1 MYARNVF
8 AQWTDEDGFWTTAY
22 APPKTIGTST
32 RYEVLY
38 IAAQQ
43 KFQFLA
49 NGVSITS
56 PKTAEFIPTRAT
68 IAGEI
73 TNLASQMPGGYN
85 LGSREWLYTS
95 YYRDNYFTWRAF
107 DNGDL
112 AVLYWQGSNASSYF
126 GMYQWGWWD
135 LDIWDKACAN

>member
-1 MYARNVF
+1 
-8 AQWTDEDGFWTTAY
+8 
-22 APPKTIGTST
+22 
-32 RYEVLY
+32 
-38 IAAQQ
+38 
-43 KFQFLA
+43 LA